1 MENPALK
8 GSHSTDEAIED
19 QSPVDIHAPLLD
31 RIDMLIEAARGSKL
45 DDTLFADYRSLIL
58 SIAVNLQLSMEQ
70 TVLLMP
76 FIANPDETVR
86 NKDLKCFFDCS
97 ATTIMRYSDNL
108 TWLIHRRYIQHKH
121 QYGSCG
127 LGLTQKANKALSSGV
142 GLKEVSLKDL
152 SPNDFMKA
160 LSDLYEEFLSHG
172 HILREE
178 FHDELKPLLD
188 QNKHLEILKA
198 VERLGLNYDSTV
210 FLLYFC
216 KRLVYEAQPYVDIEQ
231 LSDLVDDF
239 SPHSRNLFNGKHE
252 LVKKKLVQPGGRGHA
267 LRDLFTLTTNAKKK
281 LLKEYDIVEEEEEE
295 VDCSRFKVVKAKDIK
310 SKQMYYSEQNQKD
323 LEVISELLSEPK
335 WQEIRN
341 NLQENGMRQGFN
353 CLFHGAP
360 GTGKTETV
368 LQLALKTG
376 RDIMQVDISTVRDK
390 WYGETEKIV
399 KDIFV
404 QYARLVKNSKRTP
417 ILLFNEADAILSVR
431 SDISNSHST
440 DKTENAI
447 QNILLQE
454 MENLD
459 GIMIATTNLA
469 DNFDKAFER
478 RFIYKVRFEQPSI
491 EAKVSIWESQ
501 IDELG
506 DTEAVWLARNYN
518 FSGGQIENVA
528 RKVFVEKLLFSK
540 PLEMSRLV
548 ELCEQEKLEKDNN
561 YQPIGFKKI
570 A

>member
-1 MENPALK
+1 MAKTNHYRNHSMDAPIEN
-8 GSHSTDEAIED
+8 
-19 QSPVDIHAPLLD
+19 QFPVDIYAPLLD

-45 DDTLFADYRSLIL
+45 DDNLFAKYRDLIL

-70 TVLLMP
+70 AVLLMP
-76 FIANPDETVR
+76 FIANADETVKQR
-86 NKDLKCFFDCS
+86 DLRCFFECS
-97 ATTIMRYSDNL
+97 PTTIMRYSEDL
-108 TWLIHRRYIQHKH
+108 TQLVHRRYIFHKN
-121 QYGSCG
+121 QYGTMG
-127 LGLTQKANKALSSGV
+127 LALTKKAGNALTEGHGLR
-142 GLKEVSLKDL
+142 EVSMSSL

-160 LSDLYEEFLSHG
+160 VNELYEEFIGKRHL
-172 HILREE
+172 
-178 FHDELKPLLD
+178 LLD
-188 QNKHLEILKA
+188 EFNQELLILINGNRKLPIVKAIETLELDYESI
-198 VERLGLNYDSTV
+198 V

-216 KRLVYEAQPYVDIEQ
+216 KRLVCESQPNVCLDT
-231 LSDLVDDF
+231 LSELVEEF
-239 SPHSRNLFNGKHE
+239 SMHGRAFVKGKHV
-252 LVKKKLVQPGGRGHA
+252 LIKKKLVQPGGDEQ
-267 LRDLFTLTTNAKKK
+267 LMRDMFTLTTYAKKK
-281 LLKEYDIVEEEEEE
+281 LLKDYDIVEEQQEE

-310 SKQMYYSEQNQKD
+310 EKHLFYSEQNQKE
-323 LEVISELLSEPK
+323 LEVISELLSEAK
-335 WQEIRN
+335 WHEVRN
-341 NLQENGMRQGFN
+341 NLKENGMRQGFN

-368 LQLALKTG
+368 LQLARKTG

-390 WYGETEKIV
+390 WFGETEKIV

-404 QYARLVKNSKRTP
+404 QYGKLVKQSKRTP

-431 SDISNSHST
+431 SDLSNSHST

-478 RFIYKVRFEQPSI
+478 RFIYKVRFEQPSV
-491 EAKVSIWESQ
+491 EAKTFIWKSQ
-501 IDELG
+501 LNDLEEN
-506 DTEAVWLARNYN
+506 DAASLAQNYD

-540 PLEMSRLV
+540 EIGITRLV
-548 ELCEQEKLEKDNN
+548 ELCEEEKLDK
-561 YQPIGFKKI
+561 QCSRRAIGFR

>member
-1 MENPALK
+1 MTKPNHYRNHSMDAPIENQFLA
-8 GSHSTDEAIED
+8 
-19 QSPVDIHAPLLD
+19 DIHAPLLD

-45 DDTLFADYRSLIL
+45 DDNLFAKYRDLIL

-70 TVLLMP
+70 AVLLMP
-76 FIANPDETVR
+76 FIANADETVKHR
-86 NKDLKCFFDCS
+86 DLRCFFECS
-97 ATTIMRYSDNL
+97 PTMIMRYSEDL
-108 TWLIHRRYIQHKH
+108 TQLVHRRYLFHKN
-121 QYGSCG
+121 QYGTIG
-127 LGLTQKANKALSSGV
+127 LSLTKKAGNALTEGHGLH
-142 GLKEVSLKDL
+142 EVSMANL

-160 LSDLYEEFLSHG
+160 VNELYEEFIDKRHLLPDEFNQELQ
-172 HILREE
+172 ILIDGNRKLPIVKAIENL
-178 FHDELKPLLD
+178 ELD
-188 QNKHLEILKA
+188 YECI
-198 VERLGLNYDSTV
+198 V

-216 KRLVYEAQPYVDIEQ
+216 KRIVCESQPNVCLDTLSELVE
-231 LSDLVDDF
+231 DF
-239 SPHSRNLFNGKHE
+239 STHGWAFAKGKHV
-252 LVKKKLVQPGGRGHA
+252 LIKKKLVQPSGGEQ
-267 LRDLFTLTTNAKKK
+267 LMRDMFTLTTYAKKK
-281 LLKEYDIVEEEEEE
+281 LLKDYDIVEEQHEE

-310 SKQMYYSEQNQKD
+310 EKHLFYSEQNQKE
-323 LEVISELLSEPK
+323 LEVISELLSEAK
-335 WQEIRN
+335 WHEVRN
-341 NLQENGMRQGFN
+341 NLKENGMRQGFN

-368 LQLALKTG
+368 LQLARKTG

-390 WYGETEKIV
+390 WFGETEKIV

-404 QYARLVKNSKRTP
+404 QYGKLVKQSKRTP

-431 SDISNSHST
+431 SDLNNSHST

-478 RFIYKVRFEQPSI
+478 RFIYKVRFEQPSV
-491 EAKVSIWESQ
+491 EAKTFIWKSQ
-501 IDELG
+501 LNDLEET
-506 DTEAVWLARNYN
+506 DAASLARSYD

-540 PLEMSRLV
+540 EIGITRLV
-548 ELCEQEKLEKDNN
+548 ELCEEEKLDKECSRRA
-561 YQPIGFKKI
+561 IGFR

>member
-1 MENPALK
+1 MAKPNHHRNHSMDAPIEN
-8 GSHSTDEAIED
+8 
-19 QSPVDIHAPLLD
+19 QFQVDIYAPLLD
-31 RIDMLIEAARGSKL
+31 RIDMLIDAARGSKL
-45 DDTLFADYRSLIL
+45 DDNLFAKYRDLIL

-70 TVLLMP
+70 AVLLMP
-76 FIANPDETVR
+76 FIANADETVKHR
-86 NKDLKCFFDCS
+86 DLRCFFECS
-97 ATTIMRYSDNL
+97 PTTIMRYSEDL
-108 TWLIHRRYIQHKH
+108 TQLVHRRYIFHRN
-121 QYGSCG
+121 QYGTIG
-127 LGLTQKANKALSSGV
+127 LSLTKKAGNALTEGHGLR
-142 GLKEVSLKDL
+142 EVSMANL

-160 LSDLYEEFLSHG
+160 VNELYEEFIDKRHL
-172 HILREE
+172 
-178 FHDELKPLLD
+178 LLD
-188 QNKHLEILKA
+188 EFNQELQILIDGNRKLPIVKAIETLELDYESI
-198 VERLGLNYDSTV
+198 V

-216 KRLVYEAQPYVDIEQ
+216 KRLVYESQPNVCLDT
-231 LSDLVDDF
+231 LSELVEDF
-239 SPHSRNLFNGKHE
+239 STHGWAFAKGKHV
-252 LVKKKLVQPGGRGHA
+252 LIKKKLVQPSGGEQ
-267 LRDLFTLTTNAKKK
+267 LMRDMFTLTTYAKKK
-281 LLKEYDIVEEEEEE
+281 LLKDYDIVEEQQEE

-310 SKQMYYSEQNQKD
+310 EKHLFYSEQNQKE
-323 LEVISELLSEPK
+323 LEVISELLSEAK
-335 WQEIRN
+335 WHEVRN
-341 NLQENGMRQGFN
+341 NLKENGMRQGFN

-368 LQLALKTG
+368 LQLARKTG

-390 WYGETEKIV
+390 WFGETEKIV

-404 QYARLVKNSKRTP
+404 QYGKLVKQSKRTP

-431 SDISNSHST
+431 SNLSNSHST

-478 RFIYKVRFEQPSI
+478 RFIYKVRFEQPSV
-491 EAKVSIWESQ
+491 EAKTFIWKSQ
-501 IDELG
+501 LNDLEET
-506 DTEAVWLARNYN
+506 DAASLAQSYD

-540 PLEMSRLV
+540 EIGITRLV
-548 ELCEQEKLEKDNN
+548 ELCEEEKLDKESSRRA
-561 YQPIGFKKI
+561 IGFR

>member
-1 MENPALK
+1 MAKSNNYRNHSMDAPIEN
-8 GSHSTDEAIED
+8 
-19 QSPVDIHAPLLD
+19 QFQVDIYAPLLD

-45 DDTLFADYRSLIL
+45 DDNLFAKYRDLIL

-70 TVLLMP
+70 AVLLMP
-76 FIANPDETVR
+76 FIANADETVKYR
-86 NKDLKCFFDCS
+86 DIRCFFECS
-97 ATTIMRYSDNL
+97 PTTIMRYSEDL
-108 TWLIHRRYIQHKH
+108 TQLVHRRYIFHKN
-121 QYGSCG
+121 QYGTIG
-127 LGLTQKANKALSSGV
+127 LALTKKAGNALTEGHGLR
-142 GLKEVSLKDL
+142 EVSMANL
-152 SPNDFMKA
+152 SPNDYMKA
-160 LSDLYEEFLSHG
+160 VNELYEEFIGKRHLLPDEFNQELQ
-172 HILREE
+172 ILIDGNRKLPIVKAIENL
-178 FHDELKPLLD
+178 ELD
-188 QNKHLEILKA
+188 YECI
-198 VERLGLNYDSTV
+198 V

-216 KRLVYEAQPYVDIEQ
+216 KRIVCESQPNVCLDTLSELVE
-231 LSDLVDDF
+231 DF
-239 SPHSRNLFNGKHE
+239 STHGWAFAKGKHV
-252 LVKKKLVQPGGRGHA
+252 LIKKKLVKPSGGEQ
-267 LRDLFTLTTNAKKK
+267 LMRDMFTLTTYAKKK
-281 LLKEYDIVEEEEEE
+281 LLKDYDIMEEQEEE

-310 SKQMYYSEQNQKD
+310 EKHLFYSEQNQKE
-323 LEVISELLSEPK
+323 LEVISELLSEAK
-335 WQEIRN
+335 WHEVRN
-341 NLQENGMRQGFN
+341 NLKENGMRQGFN

-368 LQLALKTG
+368 LQLARKTG

-390 WYGETEKIV
+390 WFGETEKIV

-404 QYARLVKNSKRTP
+404 QYGKLVKQSKRTP

-431 SDISNSHST
+431 SDLSNSHST

-478 RFIYKVRFEQPSI
+478 RFIYKVRFEQPSV
-491 EAKVSIWESQ
+491 EAKTFIWKSQ
-501 IDELG
+501 LNDLEET
-506 DTEAVWLARNYN
+506 DAASLAQNYD

-540 PLEMSRLV
+540 EIGITRLV
-548 ELCEQEKLEKDNN
+548 ELCEEEKLDKESSRRA
-561 YQPIGFKKI
+561 IGFR

>member
-1 MENPALK
+1 MAKSNHYRNHSMDAPIEN
-8 GSHSTDEAIED
+8 
-19 QSPVDIHAPLLD
+19 QFPVDIYAPLLD

-45 DDTLFADYRSLIL
+45 DDNLFAKYRDLIL

-70 TVLLMP
+70 AVLLMP
-76 FIANPDETVR
+76 FIANADETVKHR
-86 NKDLKCFFDCS
+86 DLRCFFECS
-97 ATTIMRYSDNL
+97 PTMIMRYSEDL
-108 TWLIHRRYIQHKH
+108 TQLVHRRYLFHRN
-121 QYGSCG
+121 QYGTIG
-127 LGLTQKANKALSSGV
+127 LSLTKKAGNALTEGHGLR
-142 GLKEVSLKDL
+142 EVSMANL

-160 LSDLYEEFLSHG
+160 VNELYEEFIDKRHL
-172 HILREE
+172 LPEE
-178 FHDELKPLLD
+178 FNQELQILIDGNRKLPIVKAIETLELD
-188 QNKHLEILKA
+188 YESI
-198 VERLGLNYDSTV
+198 V

-216 KRLVYEAQPYVDIEQ
+216 KRLVYESQPNVSLDT
-231 LSDLVDDF
+231 LSELVEDF
-239 SPHSRNLFNGKHE
+239 TTHGWAFAKGKHV
-252 LVKKKLVQPGGRGHA
+252 LIKKKLVQPSGGEQ
-267 LRDLFTLTTNAKKK
+267 LMRDMFTLTTYAKKK
-281 LLKEYDIVEEEEEE
+281 LLKDYDIVEEQQEE

-310 SKQMYYSEQNQKD
+310 EKHLFYSEQNQKE
-323 LEVISELLSEPK
+323 LAVISELLSEAK
-335 WQEIRN
+335 WHEVRN
-341 NLQENGMRQGFN
+341 NLKENGMRQGFN

-368 LQLALKTG
+368 LQLARKTG

-390 WYGETEKIV
+390 WFGETEKIV

-404 QYARLVKNSKRTP
+404 QYGKLVKQSKRTP

-431 SDISNSHST
+431 SDLSNSHST

-478 RFIYKVRFEQPSI
+478 RFIYKVRFEQPSV
-491 EAKVSIWESQ
+491 EAKTFIWKSQ
-501 IDELG
+501 LNDLEEN
-506 DTEAVWLARNYN
+506 DAASLARSYD
-518 FSGGQIENVA
+518 FSGGQIENVV

-540 PLEMSRLV
+540 EVGITRVV
-548 ELCEQEKLEKDNN
+548 ELCEEERLDKECSRRA
-561 YQPIGFKKI
+561 IGFR

>member
-1 MENPALK
+1 MAKSNHYRNHSMDAPIEN
-8 GSHSTDEAIED
+8 
-19 QSPVDIHAPLLD
+19 QFPVDIYAPLLD

-45 DDTLFADYRSLIL
+45 DDNLFAKYRDLIL

-70 TVLLMP
+70 AVLLMP
-76 FIANPDETVR
+76 FIANADETVKHR
-86 NKDLKCFFDCS
+86 DLRCFFECS
-97 ATTIMRYSDNL
+97 PTMIMRYSEDL
-108 TWLIHRRYIQHKH
+108 TQLVHRRYLFHRN
-121 QYGSCG
+121 QYGTIG
-127 LGLTQKANKALSSGV
+127 LSLTKKAGNALTEGHGLR
-142 GLKEVSLKDL
+142 EVSMANL

-160 LSDLYEEFLSHG
+160 VNELYEEFIDKRHL
-172 HILREE
+172 LPEE
-178 FHDELKPLLD
+178 FNQELQILIDGNRKLPIVKAIETLELD
-188 QNKHLEILKA
+188 YESI
-198 VERLGLNYDSTV
+198 V

-216 KRLVYEAQPYVDIEQ
+216 KRLVYESQPNVSLDT
-231 LSDLVDDF
+231 LSELVEDF
-239 SPHSRNLFNGKHE
+239 TTHGWAFAKGKHV
-252 LVKKKLVQPGGRGHA
+252 LIKKKLVQPSGGEQ
-267 LRDLFTLTTNAKKK
+267 LMRDMFTLTTYAKKK
-281 LLKEYDIVEEEEEE
+281 LLKDYDIVEEQQEE

-310 SKQMYYSEQNQKD
+310 EKHLFYSEQNQKE
-323 LEVISELLSEPK
+323 LAVISELLSEAK
-335 WQEIRN
+335 WHEVRN
-341 NLQENGMRQGFN
+341 NLKENGMRQGFN

-368 LQLALKTG
+368 LQLARKTG

-390 WYGETEKIV
+390 WFGETEKIV

-404 QYARLVKNSKRTP
+404 QYGKLVKQSKRTP

-431 SDISNSHST
+431 SDLSNSHST

-459 GIMIATTNLA
+459 GIMIATTNLV

-478 RFIYKVRFEQPSI
+478 RFIYKVRFEQPSV
-491 EAKVSIWESQ
+491 EAKTFIWKSQ
-501 IDELG
+501 LNDLEET
-506 DTEAVWLARNYN
+506 DAASLARSYD

-540 PLEMSRLV
+540 EIGITRLV
-548 ELCEQEKLEKDNN
+548 ELCEEERLDKECSRRA
-561 YQPIGFKKI
+561 IGFR

>member
-1 MENPALK
+1 MAKPNHHRNRSMDAPIEN
-8 GSHSTDEAIED
+8 
-19 QSPVDIHAPLLD
+19 QFPVDIYAPLLN

-45 DDTLFADYRSLIL
+45 DDNLFAKYRDLIL

-70 TVLLMP
+70 AVLLMP
-76 FIANPDETVR
+76 FIANAEETVKHR
-86 NKDLKCFFDCS
+86 DLRCFFECS
-97 ATTIMRYSDNL
+97 PTMIMRYSEDL
-108 TWLIHRRYIQHKH
+108 TQLVHRRYLFHRN
-121 QYGSCG
+121 QYGTIG
-127 LGLTQKANKALSSGV
+127 LSLTKKAGNALTEGHGLR
-142 GLKEVSLKDL
+142 EVSMANL
-152 SPNDFMKA
+152 SPNDFMKTVNE
-160 LSDLYEEFLSHG
+160 LYEEFIDKRHLLPDEFNQELQ
-172 HILREE
+172 ILIDGNRKLPIVKAIETL
-178 FHDELKPLLD
+178 ELD
-188 QNKHLEILKA
+188 YESI
-198 VERLGLNYDSTV
+198 V

-216 KRLVYEAQPYVDIEQ
+216 KRLVYESQPNVCLDT
-231 LSDLVDDF
+231 LSELVEDF
-239 SPHSRNLFNGKHE
+239 TTHGWAFAKGKHV
-252 LVKKKLVQPGGRGHA
+252 LVKKKLVQPSGDEQ
-267 LRDLFTLTTNAKKK
+267 LMRDMFTLTTYAKKK
-281 LLKEYDIVEEEEEE
+281 LLKDYDIVEEQQEE

-310 SKQMYYSEQNQKD
+310 EKHLFYSEQNQKE
-323 LEVISELLSEPK
+323 LEVISELLSEAK
-335 WQEIRN
+335 WHEVRN
-341 NLQENGMRQGFN
+341 NLKENGMRQGFN

-368 LQLALKTG
+368 LQLARKTG

-390 WYGETEKIV
+390 WFGETEKIV

-404 QYARLVKNSKRTP
+404 QYGKLVKQSKRTP

-431 SDISNSHST
+431 SDLSNSHST

-478 RFIYKVRFEQPSI
+478 RFIYKVRFEQPSV
-491 EAKVSIWESQ
+491 EAKTFIWKSQ
-501 IDELG
+501 LNDLEET
-506 DTEAVWLARNYN
+506 DAASLARSYD

-540 PLEMSRLV
+540 KIGITRLV
-548 ELCEQEKLEKDNN
+548 ELCEEEKLDKECSRKA
-561 YQPIGFKKI
+561 IGFR

>member
-1 MENPALK
+1 MDAPIEN
-8 GSHSTDEAIED
+8 
-19 QSPVDIHAPLLD
+19 QFPVDIYAPLLD

-45 DDTLFADYRSLIL
+45 DDNLFAKYRDLIL

-70 TVLLMP
+70 AVLLMP
-76 FIANPDETVR
+76 FIANADETVKHR
-86 NKDLKCFFDCS
+86 DLRCFFECS
-97 ATTIMRYSDNL
+97 PTMIMRYSEDL
-108 TWLIHRRYIQHKH
+108 TQLVHRRYLFHRN
-121 QYGSCG
+121 QYGTIG
-127 LGLTQKANKALSSGV
+127 LSLTKKAGNALTEGHGLR
-142 GLKEVSLKDL
+142 EVSMANL

-160 LSDLYEEFLSHG
+160 VNELYEEFIDKRHL
-172 HILREE
+172 LPEE
-178 FHDELKPLLD
+178 FNQELQILIDGNRKLPIVKAIETLELD
-188 QNKHLEILKA
+188 YESI
-198 VERLGLNYDSTV
+198 V

-216 KRLVYEAQPYVDIEQ
+216 KRLVYESQPNVSLDT
-231 LSDLVDDF
+231 LSELVEDF
-239 SPHSRNLFNGKHE
+239 TTHGWAFAKGKHV
-252 LVKKKLVQPGGRGHA
+252 LIKKKLVQPSGGEQ
-267 LRDLFTLTTNAKKK
+267 LMRDMFTLTTYAKKK
-281 LLKEYDIVEEEEEE
+281 LLKDYDIVEEQQEE

-310 SKQMYYSEQNQKD
+310 EKHLFYSEQNQKE
-323 LEVISELLSEPK
+323 LAVISELLSEAK
-335 WQEIRN
+335 WHEVRN
-341 NLQENGMRQGFN
+341 NLKENGMRQGFN

-368 LQLALKTG
+368 LQLARKTG

-390 WYGETEKIV
+390 WFGETEKIV

-404 QYARLVKNSKRTP
+404 QYGKLVKQSKRTP

-431 SDISNSHST
+431 SDLSNSHST

-459 GIMIATTNLA
+459 GIMIATTNLV

-478 RFIYKVRFEQPSI
+478 RFIYKVRFEQPSV
-491 EAKVSIWESQ
+491 EAKTFIWKSQ
-501 IDELG
+501 LNDLEET
-506 DTEAVWLARNYN
+506 DAASLARSYD

-540 PLEMSRLV
+540 EIGITRLV
-548 ELCEQEKLEKDNN
+548 ELCEEERLDKECSRRA
-561 YQPIGFKKI
+561 IGFR

>member
-1 MENPALK
+1 MAKPNHHRNHSMDAPIEN
-8 GSHSTDEAIED
+8 
-19 QSPVDIHAPLLD
+19 QFPVDIYAPLLD

-45 DDTLFADYRSLIL
+45 DDNLFAKYRDLIL

-70 TVLLMP
+70 AVLLMP
-76 FIANPDETVR
+76 FIANADETVKHR
-86 NKDLKCFFDCS
+86 DLRCFFECS
-97 ATTIMRYSDNL
+97 PTMIMRYSEDL
-108 TWLIHRRYIQHKH
+108 TQLVHRRYLFHRN
-121 QYGSCG
+121 QYGTIG
-127 LGLTQKANKALSSGV
+127 LSLTKKVGNALTEGHGLR
-142 GLKEVSLKDL
+142 EVSMANL

-160 LSDLYEEFLSHG
+160 VNELYEEFIDKRHL
-172 HILREE
+172 
-178 FHDELKPLLD
+178 LLD
-188 QNKHLEILKA
+188 EFNQELQILIDGNRKLPIVKAIENLELDYECI
-198 VERLGLNYDSTV
+198 V

-216 KRLVYEAQPYVDIEQ
+216 KRIVCESQPNVCLDTLSELVE
-231 LSDLVDDF
+231 DF
-239 SPHSRNLFNGKHE
+239 STHGWAFAKGKHV
-252 LVKKKLVQPGGRGHA
+252 LIKKKLVQPSGGEQ
-267 LRDLFTLTTNAKKK
+267 LMRDMFTLTTYAKKK
-281 LLKEYDIVEEEEEE
+281 LLKDYDIVEEQQEE

-310 SKQMYYSEQNQKD
+310 EKHLFYSEQNQKE
-323 LEVISELLSEPK
+323 LEVISELLSEAK
-335 WQEIRN
+335 WHEVRN
-341 NLQENGMRQGFN
+341 NLKENGMRQGFN

-368 LQLALKTG
+368 LQLARKTG

-390 WYGETEKIV
+390 WFGETEKIV

-404 QYARLVKNSKRTP
+404 QYGKLVKQSKRTP

-431 SDISNSHST
+431 SDLSNSHST

-478 RFIYKVRFEQPSI
+478 RFIYKVRFEQPSV
-491 EAKVSIWESQ
+491 EAKTFIWKSQ
-501 IDELG
+501 LNDLEET
-506 DTEAVWLARNYN
+506 DAASLARSYD

-540 PLEMSRLV
+540 EIGITRLV
-548 ELCEQEKLEKDNN
+548 ELCEEEKLDKECSRRA
-561 YQPIGFKKI
+561 IGFR

>member
-1 MENPALK
+1 MAKSNNYRNHSMDAPIEN
-8 GSHSTDEAIED
+8 
-19 QSPVDIHAPLLD
+19 QFPVDIYAPLLD

-45 DDTLFADYRSLIL
+45 DDNLFAKYRDLIL

-70 TVLLMP
+70 AVLLMP
-76 FIANPDETVR
+76 FIANADETVKQR
-86 NKDLKCFFDCS
+86 DLRCFFECS
-97 ATTIMRYSDNL
+97 PTTIMRYSEDL
-108 TWLIHRRYIQHKH
+108 TQLVHRRYIFHKN
-121 QYGSCG
+121 QYGTMG
-127 LGLTQKANKALSSGV
+127 LALTKKAGNALTEGHGLR
-142 GLKEVSLKDL
+142 EVSMANL

-160 LSDLYEEFLSHG
+160 VNELYEEFIGKRHL
-172 HILREE
+172 
-178 FHDELKPLLD
+178 LLD
-188 QNKHLEILKA
+188 EFNQELLILINGNRKLPIVKAIETLELDYESI
-198 VERLGLNYDSTV
+198 V

-216 KRLVYEAQPYVDIEQ
+216 KRLVCESQPNVCLDT
-231 LSDLVDDF
+231 LSELVEEF
-239 SPHSRNLFNGKHE
+239 SMHGRAFVKGKHV
-252 LVKKKLVQPGGRGHA
+252 LIKKKLVQPGGDEQ
-267 LRDLFTLTTNAKKK
+267 LMRDMFTLTTYAKKK
-281 LLKEYDIVEEEEEE
+281 LLKDYDILEEQEEE
-295 VDCSRFKVVKAKDIK
+295 VDCSRFKVLKAKDIK
-310 SKQMYYSEQNQKD
+310 EKHLFYSEQNQKD
-323 LEVISELLSEPK
+323 LAVISELLSEAK
-335 WQEIRN
+335 WHEVRN
-341 NLQENGMRQGFN
+341 NLKENGMRQGFN

-368 LQLALKTG
+368 LQLARKTG

-390 WYGETEKIV
+390 WFGETEKIV

-404 QYARLVKNSKRTP
+404 QYGKLVKQSKRTP

-431 SDISNSHST
+431 SDLSNSHST

-478 RFIYKVRFEQPSI
+478 RFIYKVRFEQPSV
-491 EAKVSIWESQ
+491 EAKTFIWKSQ
-501 IDELG
+501 LNDLEET
-506 DTEAVWLARNYN
+506 DAASLAQNYD

-540 PLEMSRLV
+540 EIGITRLV
-548 ELCEQEKLEKDNN
+548 ELCEEEKLDK
-561 YQPIGFKKI
+561 QCSRRAIGFR

>member
-1 MENPALK
+1 MDTPIEN
-8 GSHSTDEAIED
+8 
-19 QSPVDIHAPLLD
+19 QFPVDIYAPLLD

-45 DDTLFADYRSLIL
+45 DDNLFAKYRDLIL

-70 TVLLMP
+70 AVLLMP
-76 FIANPDETVR
+76 FIANADETVKHR
-86 NKDLKCFFDCS
+86 DLRCFFECS
-97 ATTIMRYSDNL
+97 PTTIMRYSEDL
-108 TWLIHRRYIQHKH
+108 TQLVHRRYIFHKN
-121 QYGSCG
+121 QYGTIG
-127 LGLTQKANKALSSGV
+127 LALTKKAGNALTEGHGLR
-142 GLKEVSLKDL
+142 EVSMANL

-160 LSDLYEEFLSHG
+160 VNELYEEFIGKRHL
-172 HILREE
+172 
-178 FHDELKPLLD
+178 LLD
-188 QNKHLEILKA
+188 EFNQELLILINGNRKLPIVKAIETLELDYESI
-198 VERLGLNYDSTV
+198 V

-216 KRLVYEAQPYVDIEQ
+216 KRLVCESQPNVCLDT
-231 LSDLVDDF
+231 LSELVEEF
-239 SPHSRNLFNGKHE
+239 SMHGRAFVKGKHV
-252 LVKKKLVQPGGRGHA
+252 LIKKKLVQPGGDEQ
-267 LRDLFTLTTNAKKK
+267 LMRDMFTLTTYAKKK
-281 LLKEYDIVEEEEEE
+281 LLKDYDILEEQEEE
-295 VDCSRFKVVKAKDIK
+295 VDCSRFKVLKAKDIK
-310 SKQMYYSEQNQKD
+310 EKHLFYSEQNQKD
-323 LEVISELLSEPK
+323 LAVISELLSEAK
-335 WQEIRN
+335 WHEVRN
-341 NLQENGMRQGFN
+341 NLKENGMRQGFN

-368 LQLALKTG
+368 LQLARKTG

-390 WYGETEKIV
+390 WFGETEKIV

-404 QYARLVKNSKRTP
+404 QYGKLVKQSKRTP

-431 SDISNSHST
+431 SDLSNSHST

-478 RFIYKVRFEQPSI
+478 RFIYKVRFEQPSV
-491 EAKVSIWESQ
+491 EAKTFIWKSQ
-501 IDELG
+501 LNDLEET
-506 DTEAVWLARNYN
+506 DAASLARSYD

-540 PLEMSRLV
+540 EIGITRLV
-548 ELCEQEKLEKDNN
+548 ELCEEEKLDKECSRRA
-561 YQPIGFKKI
+561 IGFR